1 MTGQERFVV
10 QFPSEEDMQMANT
23 IESGSPEIRE
33 EIEHALQVLKK
44 DKYKANVQEN
54 GASGELS
61 IRFEFGATDQTL
73 KFKKDEWRKKGAIEK
88 KIIDDLDI

>member
-1 MTGQERFVV
+1 M
-10 QFPSEEDMQMANT
+10 PNT
-23 IESGSPEIRE
+23 IVGGSPGVRE

-44 DKYKANVQEN
+44 DKYKATVDE
-54 GASGELS
+54 GTEGELS

-73 KFKKDEWRKKGAIEK
+73 KFKKDEGSKKGAVEK

>member
-1 MTGQERFVV
+1 MPNTVTG
-10 QFPSEEDMQMANT
+10 
-23 IESGSPEIRE
+23 GSPEIRE

-44 DKYKANVQEN
+44 DKYKAKVSDD
-54 GASGELS
+54 GGSGELS

-73 KFKKDEWRKKGAIEK
+73 KFKKDEWRKKGAVEK

>member
-1 MTGQERFVV
+1 MPNTVV
-10 QFPSEEDMQMANT
+10 GE
-23 IESGSPEIRE
+23 SPEVRE

-44 DKYKANVQEN
+44 DKYKATV
-54 GASGELS
+54 SGGSEGDLS

-73 KFKKDEWRKKGAIEK
+73 KFKKDEWRKKGTVEK

>member
-1 MTGQERFVV
+1 M
-10 QFPSEEDMQMANT
+10 PNT
-23 IESGSPEIRE
+23 VMGGTPEIQQ

-44 DKYKANVQEN
+44 DRYRATV
-54 GASGELS
+54 GDGTAGELA

-88 KIIDDLDI
+88 KIVDGLDI

>member
-1 MTGQERFVV
+1 MRGGLPMPNTVIGAPPEV
-10 QFPSEEDMQMANT
+10 QQ
-23 IESGSPEIRE
+23 

-44 DKYKANVQEN
+44 DKYKATVNN
-54 GASGELS
+54 GAEGDLS

-88 KIIDDLDI
+88 KIMDDLDI

>member
-1 MTGQERFVV
+1 
-10 QFPSEEDMQMANT
+10 MANT
-23 IESGSPEIRE
+23 VESGSPEIKE

-44 DKYKANVQEN
+44 DKYKAAVQE

-61 IRFEFGATDQTL
+61 IRFELGATDQTL
-73 KFKKDEWRKKGAIEK
+73 KFKKDEWRKKGAVEK